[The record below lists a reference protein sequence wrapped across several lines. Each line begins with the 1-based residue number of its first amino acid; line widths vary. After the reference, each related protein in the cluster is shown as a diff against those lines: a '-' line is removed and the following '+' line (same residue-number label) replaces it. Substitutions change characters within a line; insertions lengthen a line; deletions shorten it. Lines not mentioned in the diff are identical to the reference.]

1 MKKNIIL
8 IISLIAMVI
17 GQCALCKEVETKS
30 VEIVPAFSQAIKN
43 KNSVWVGTFQ
53 LVWNDFS
60 ENLVKGPVLFKNAK
74 SLMAE
79 ELNKKTFDKS
89 MLSENSYYTAYGE
102 TSMDLKNRIEA
113 DIMDKFNEKSDLLDM
128 IDWTNPNNLY
138 LFYAM
143 LKKQFDYEKRFSSL
157 GKSAFN
163 FSKEKYDYFGIK
175 KQNSKDNIVGVKVL
189 FYNSIFD
196 YAVELNSV
204 KDSVILYRTISNKSF
219 SDVYNMLNQ
228 KANKYRG
235 NKQFAKGDE
244 LKVPYISF
252 KEMISFD
259 ELCGKEIL
267 NFDRLYIGKAL
278 QTVDLNLTNT
288 GVRLK
293 SEAILNVMNMSLLKE
308 EKVRKIGRN
317 FAFDRPFYVF
327 LKENDK
333 NVPYFAA
340 KINDMS
346 LFKYTGDVK

>member
-1 MKKNIIL
+1 MKRSVLLFLSLVIL
-8 IISLIAMVI
+8 MV
-17 GQCALCKEVETKS
+17 GQCAFCKDVIEKK
-30 VEIVPAFSQAIKN
+30 VEIVPAFSQLIKD

-60 ENLVKGPVLFKNAK
+60 ENLIKGPVYFKNTK
-74 SLMAE
+74 SLMAD

-89 MLSENSYYTAYGE
+89 MLSENSYYTAWGE
-102 TSMDLKNRIEA
+102 TSLALKNRIEA
-113 DIMDKFNEKSDLLDM
+113 DIIEKFNEKSDLLDM
-128 IDWTNPNNLY
+128 IDWTNPNNAY

-157 GKSAFN
+157 GKFSFN
-163 FSKEKYDYFGIK
+163 SSKEKYDYFGIK
-175 KQNSKDNIVGVKVL
+175 KQKSKDNIAGVKVL
-189 FYNSIFD
+189 FYNSAFD
-196 YAVELNSV
+196 YAVELTSV
-204 KDSVILYRTISNKSF
+204 NDSVILYRTTSNKNF
-219 SDVYNMLNQ
+219 SDVYKILN
-228 KANKYRG
+228 KKSAKYRG

-244 LKVPYISF
+244 LKVPYLSF
-252 KEMISFD
+252 KDMVSFD

-267 NFDRLYIGKAL
+267 NHDRLYIGKAL
-278 QTVDLNLTNT
+278 QTVDFNLTNS

-317 FAFDRPFYVF
+317 FAFDRPFYIF

-333 NVPYFAA
+333 NIPYFAA

-346 LFKYTGDVK
+346 LFKYTGDVN